1 MFLSKDPRATDEMI
15 WGESCGDCVME
26 VRRVLLTFCRDFAK
40 DNPDGKVRR
49 NYVEKYEFYNH
60 GPLKLHV

>member
-26 VRRVLLTFCRDFAK
+26 VQRVLLTFCRDFAK

-49 NYVEKYEFYNH
+49 KI
-60 GPLKLHV
+60 